1 MPSSSN
7 VFLDIQATIE
17 CGFTLK
23 RVVDMARKY
32 SQMHHTNKY
41 SQHISINQLARLAK
55 WFTFCLYKLSVYGFK
70 SCCSHLN
77 PKYIQNDLIWA
88 EMSKPINELKRV

>member
-41 SQHISINQLARLAK
+41 SQHISIRLAD
-55 WFTFCLYKLSVYGFK
+55 WQNGSLFVY
-70 SCCSHLN
+70 
-77 PKYIQNDLIWA
+77 
-88 EMSKPINELKRV
+88 IN